1 MQTFVIATEDVV
13 WGSEK
18 QNSLSVRGLSF
29 QDFTLLFTQY
39 GKPVDEIFKFI
50 ERAQSGGTV
59 DFDAK
64 AFGADLI
71 STAPQA
77 VASLIALAADIPD
90 RVTQVARMPLPVQIR
105 CLEAIYKLTVEEAG
119 GLNDFLALVVR
130 IAKSVSQTTHLMSSH
145 QKTSNLNSEKIT
157 GT

>member
-1 MQTFVIATEDVV
+1 MQNFVIATENVV
-13 WGSEK
+13 WGAEK
-18 QNSLSVRGLSF
+18 QNSLTVRGLSF

-39 GKPVDEIFKFI
+39 GKPVDEIFQFI
-50 ERAQSGGTV
+50 ERAQSGGAV
-59 DFDAK
+59 DFNAK

-77 VASLIALAADIPD
+77 VASLIALAADEPD
-90 RVTQVARMPLPVQIR
+90 QATKAARMPLPVQIR

-119 GLNDFLALVVR
+119 GLNDFLALVMR
-130 IAKSVSQTTHLMSSH
+130 IAKGVSQTARLMSSH
-145 QKTSNLNSEKIT
+145 QKINPNNEKPT